1 MSGAAALVPEPL
13 RRSAR
18 DRGPSWAAFVEGL
31 PGVLTDLLASWD
43 LEPDGPA
50 RHGQVAMVLPV
61 RGPQRQEWSLK
72 IGHVDVE
79 SAHEHLTLDTWDGR
93 SAVRLLRADPRRGAL
108 LLERA
113 GPRDLTSLPVLR
125 ACEVVADLVDQ
136 LHVPAPGRLPL
147 LSELVAG
154 WSADLQAR
162 GTRLPVP
169 RRLLDQAVAL
179 GRAFATD
186 PATDGVTL
194 HGDLHDTNV
203 LASRRGDGLGEWL
216 AIDPKGISGDPH
228 YEPAPMLW
236 NRWEE
241 VLAANDARF
250 AIRRRFHTF
259 VDVAGLDEERA
270 RDWVVVRT
278 MDAALGAVEA
288 ADLALRDLDAR
299 DRRWITTCITVAK
312 AVQD

>member
-1 MSGAAALVPEPL
+1 MSAAAALVPDAL
-13 RRSAR
+13 RHSVG
-18 DRGPSWAAFVEGL
+18 DRGPAWAAFVEGL
-31 PGVLTDLLASWD
+31 PAVLADLLDAWD
-43 LEPDGPA
+43 LQPDGPA
-50 RHGQVAMVLPV
+50 RHGHVAMVLPV

-72 IGHVDVE
+72 VGYVDVQ
-79 SAHEHLTLDTWDGR
+79 SAHEHLTLGTWEGR

-147 LSELVAG
+147 LSDLVAG
-154 WSADLQAR
+154 WSDDLQSH
-162 GTRLPVP
+162 GSRLPVP

-179 GRAFATD
+179 GRAFAGD
-186 PATDGVTL
+186 SATDGVTI
-194 HGDLHDTNV
+194 HGDLHDANV
-203 LASRRGDGLGEWL
+203 LASRRDDGLDEWL

-236 NRWEE
+236 NRWDE

-250 AIRRRFHTF
+250 AIRRRFHTL
-259 VDVAGLDEERA
+259 VDVAGLDEDRA

-278 MDAALGAVEA
+278 MDAALEAVEA

-299 DRRWITTCITVAK
+299 DRQWITTCITVAK